1 MTYTL
6 GSSSNLVWFEIKHLV
21 SVDLEHCSQSKFGN
35 KKQRVKMTNI
45 DPNSEAFV
53 SVEGVATEHHKISS
67 DILIKVVGGF
77 QKIAL
82 IVRAVSEG
90 QTYDKRF
97 RPSTELKDR
106 CQIDW
111 GVPFK
116 GSYGLPV
123 SYEKSES
130 TCDLQKIFDIF
141 IAVSSQNL
149 DFLKKLVTDS
159 RLRDKLFEVFK
170 DFLPRPW
177 ENWQIK
183 YAIPSQNP
191 AFLDSTSYSVVKSWS
206 IESRSTKQ
214 NEILTIKGDLLSIDF
229 EANKIIVRY
238 PPTHR
243 PIECI
248 YLPEIEDSILENRKG
263 QIEVTGKFIL
273 DDEGHPTRLT
283 EVSRVQPVD
292 FSVMMLNKLQIGE
305 RELFFTPSL
314 LLTPIL
320 DEETNQFYI
329 VENKDLG
336 ITLIEQTREDLMVA
350 LSDQISFLWV
360 TYGCD
365 EVELNTLTKDAQD
378 LREKL
383 RARIKE
389 TA

>member
-1 MTYTL
+1 
-6 GSSSNLVWFEIKHLV
+6 
-21 SVDLEHCSQSKFGN
+21 
-35 KKQRVKMTNI
+35 MTNI

-67 DILIKVVGGF
+67 EILIKVIGGF
-77 QKIAL
+77 QKIAW
-82 IVRAVSEG
+82 IVGAVSEG
-90 QTYDKRF
+90 QTCDKRF
-97 RPSTELKDR
+97 RPSTDLKDR
-106 CQIDW
+106 YQIDW

-116 GSYGLPV
+116 GSYGLPI
-123 SYEKSES
+123 YFEKSES
-130 TCDLQKIFDIF
+130 TSNLQKIFDIF
-141 IAVSSQNL
+141 NAVSSQNL
-149 DFLKKLVTDS
+149 DSLKKLVPDS
-159 RLRDKLFEVFK
+159 RLRDKLLETFK
-170 DFLPRPW
+170 DFLPRSW

-183 YAIPSQNP
+183 YAIPSQIP
-191 AFLDSTSYSVVKSWS
+191 AYLDATSYNIVKSWS
-206 IESRSTKQ
+206 IESRSAKQ

-273 DDEGHPTRLT
+273 DDEGHLTRLT

-305 RELFFTPSL
+305 RELFFTPPL
-314 LLTPIL
+314 LLTPVL
-320 DEETNQFYI
+320 DEETSQFYVI
-329 VENKDLG
+329 ENKELR
-336 ITLIEQTREDLMVA
+336 ITLVEQTREDLMVA
-350 LSDQISFLWV
+350 LSDQILFLWN
-360 TYGCD
+360 TYACD
-365 EVELNTLTKDAQD
+365 EVELNALTNDAQD